1 MDACPSPSL
10 PILTCSLR
18 QLSEPATFSP
28 KHPVGPTWPTERH
41 TAQGR
46 PVCHRRPAPQAGRTL
61 GQNPKSNVFS
71 LLPSVL
77 RDINF
82 KCGKTHL
89 TPNITCAILTPFKPA
104 VRSVRLVVL
113 RGIHRKLGPSVSLS
127 HRGRLV
133 PPQGDAPNTCVA
145 AISTHPLAPWR
156 LPSDFAAVVQS
167 WFQRCGLQSAAA
179 GGAAPRGRGG
189 LVWGG
194 VTGGSAGGFRGF
206 LVSGGQ
212 KSTCFSNC
220 INSDAPTTHP
230 SLLRWA
236 QGCRVFIL
244 THRQFCSSITETRCR

>member
-1 MDACPSPSL
+1 MLFRS
-10 PILTCSLR
+10 
-18 QLSEPATFSP
+18 
-28 KHPVGPTWPTERH
+28 
-41 TAQGR
+41 
-46 PVCHRRPAPQAGRTL
+46 
-61 GQNPKSNVFS
+61 
-71 LLPSVL
+71 
-77 RDINF
+77 
-82 KCGKTHL
+82 
-89 TPNITCAILTPFKPA
+89 PFKPA
-104 VRSVRLVVL
+104 VQSVRLVVL

-194 VTGGSAGGFRGF
+194 VTGGSAGGFRGC

-220 INSDAPTTHP
+220 IALTAGWETYLLAQP
-230 SLLRWA
+230 STPPQPLHCWGPGVSAVQTLSALVPSPRKCVRGRWD
-236 QGCRVFIL
+236 
-244 THRQFCSSITETRCR
+244 S